1 MSGFRFF
8 VIDGPTCISLRGG
21 RMSAYLLFLLLKA
34 NGGLPPGAIVLF
46 CNTGKEEEATLV
58 FIREIAW
65 RWGVPVIWLE
75 YRDDGGFEVVTFE
88 TASRHGKPYEAVV
101 R

>member
-1 MSGFRFF
+1 
-8 VIDGPTCISLRGG
+8 
-21 RMSAYLLFLLLKA
+21 MSAYLLFLLLKA